1 MIVRRDIPL
10 ADQIVQAS
18 HAALEAG
25 FRFERP
31 DETSHIVLLS
41 ADDEQSLMLERDRLE
56 AVGINCVLF
65 HEPDEPINGWT
76 ALATRPITDTG
87 ERRLL
92 RKQALWRP

>member
-1 MIVRRDIPL
+1 MRRDIPL

-25 FRFERP
+25 FRFEKP

-41 ADDEQSLMLERDRLE
+41 TDDERTLMFERSRLE
-56 AVGINCVLF
+56 LAGVACEMF
-65 HEPDEPINGWT
+65 HEPDQPINGWT
-76 ALATRPITDTG
+76 ALATRPITDET

-92 RKQALWRP
+92 RRHALWRP